1 MLCKYV
7 LTVDSISYD
16 IPKSCIQ
23 NWDEIK
29 FSRKRSGLEG
39 ITRTFTSK
47 FQFVGEAYDLILEEY
62 LSKYLA
68 SNASI
73 TVYTITNSHTYEEFF
88 SCRLDFGSLTYD
100 GNTVSINSI
109 DDSVANIIKAN
120 KGTQYEYSVDEIKDV
135 YQLYYDSV
143 SMNYSQPH
151 TLGGNT
157 VENDASLQYIVID
170 KGIYVEAITYSLP
183 LYISGGELPSRD
195 SPLEFYDVPQESK
208 DDPNVFVKA
217 LSDIDIVLNFSF
229 EYYISYSDAYT
240 TKAEIVLG
248 GRYEDGRLVE
258 LKRWGYNK
266 GDVTPSNLNES
277 IKIHL
282 TKGQALFFDLMVTFN
297 RVNASTGNIYFRN
310 FKFETRFTSRANP
323 IYVDAIRPIDVLNR
337 LLKSMNGGN
346 EGIYGEIAS
355 GVDERLDNCVILA
368 AESIRGIPQ
377 AKLYTSYTKFVDWM
391 GSVFGFVP
399 VIDGNIVQFV
409 HRDTLFSTS
418 IIKEF
423 EVDHTEFT
431 YSVDEKLIY
440 SSVRVGYDKQD
451 YDSINGR
458 DEFRFT
464 TEYMT
469 GVDITDNK
477 LELISPYRADA
488 YGIEFLAQKRGK
500 NTTDNES
507 DNDVFFVGA
516 ADSILTSGV
525 MCYKLIRTGWN
536 ISGVLNPDKMFN
548 VMYNQ
553 RAMLLANSKYIG
565 ISADKLEFTSSDGN
579 SDVVINN
586 IALKDNFV
594 ISEKLA
600 TCGKVGFNTYD
611 EVIPSPVDGIITLVK
626 DEYLYKGFLSEADGQ
641 IERFDGLKYEL
652 IVKSISKA

>member
-7 LTVDSISYD
+7 LTVAGTTHEL
-16 IPKSCIQ
+16 PKSCIR

-29 FSRKRSGLEG
+29 RTLKRDGFG
-39 ITRTFTSK
+39 GVIRTFTSK
-47 FQFVGEAYDLILEEY
+47 FEFVGEAYELLLDEWVE
-62 LSKYLA
+62 KYLFA
-68 SNASI
+68 DARIAIYEIN
-73 TVYTITNSHTYEEFF
+73 NQHTYDIVIN
-88 SCRLDFGSLTYD
+88 SKLDFGTFDNSGYTISM
-100 GNTVSINSI
+100 NTVDNST
-109 DDSVANIIKAN
+109 ATLIKAN
-120 KGTQYEYSVDEIKDV
+120 KGTQYEYLVDEIKAV
-135 YQLYYDSV
+135 HQLYYDRLD
-143 SMNYSQPH
+143 MQN
-151 TLGGNT
+151 
-157 VENDASLQYIVID
+157 I
-170 KGIYVEAITYSLP
+170 
-183 LYISGGELPSRD
+183 
-195 SPLEFYDVPQESK
+195 
-208 DDPNVFVKA
+208 
-217 LSDIDIVLNFSF
+217 LNFSIGDTYTVNPI
-229 EYYISYSDAYT
+229 ELADVYVSSYSNEISKGGYLEYDKGEKGVVADLLGVPASGIKAYVEMDVEYENSGDAEYATFTLSSCGNTQAVNISKGETKTIILSISVSKASFDSYGQRKMVYFSISLKASHT
-240 TKAEIVLG
+240 TYAKINIKKIKEFKVT
-248 GRYEDGRLVE
+248 
-258 LKRWGYNK
+258 YN
-266 GDVTPSNLNES
+266 S
-277 IKIHL
+277 IS
-282 TKGQALFFDLMVTFN
+282 D
-297 RVNASTGNIYFRN
+297 
-310 FKFETRFTSRANP
+310 P
-323 IYVDAIRPIDVLNR
+323 IYIDAITPTRVLNC
-337 LLKSMNGGN
+337 LLKSINGGK
-346 EGIYGEIAS
+346 EGITGKIAS
-355 GVDERLDNCVILA
+355 NYDSRLDNCVIVA
-368 AESIRGIPQ
+368 AESIRGIPD

-391 GSVFGFVP
+391 ESVFGFVP

>member
-1 MLCKYV
+1 MNKKIKSAVISIAVIAV
-7 LTVDSISYD
+7 LLLAILIGVKNGTLDKLTKEMPTLATSQTETE
-16 IPKSCIQ
+16 KSAE
-23 NWDEIK
+23 NESEK
-29 FSRKRSGLEG
+29 NESSSNSARVRNSRKRDIVNIGQEFELIDWDIRYGYDENNRDTYNVFNVTVKSVDISRECDFDIKRIDYGLTNKKDSMDDNNNFISDYYYVTVKLNVNKDINDHDVPPDGEISMFQTMWYIGKIDSNGTLQRISNSGAVGSDVPDKHGNVYFEKGETKTIILSISVSKASFDSYGQRKMVYFSISLKASHTTYAKINIKKIKEFKVTYNSISDPIYIDAITPTRVLNCLLKSINGGKEG
-39 ITRTFTSK
+39 ITGK
-47 FQFVGEAYDLILEEY
+47 I
-62 LSKYLA
+62 A
-68 SNASI
+68 SN
-73 TVYTITNSHTYEEFF
+73 
-88 SCRLDFGSLTYD
+88 
-100 GNTVSINSI
+100 
-109 DDSVANIIKAN
+109 
-120 KGTQYEYSVDEIKDV
+120 
-135 YQLYYDSV
+135 YDS
-143 SMNYSQPH
+143 
-151 TLGGNT
+151 
-157 VENDASLQYIVID
+157 
-170 KGIYVEAITYSLP
+170 
-183 LYISGGELPSRD
+183 
-195 SPLEFYDVPQESK
+195 
-208 DDPNVFVKA
+208 
-217 LSDIDIVLNFSF
+217 
-229 EYYISYSDAYT
+229 
-240 TKAEIVLG
+240 
-248 GRYEDGRLVE
+248 
-258 LKRWGYNK
+258 
-266 GDVTPSNLNES
+266 
-277 IKIHL
+277 
-282 TKGQALFFDLMVTFN
+282 
-297 RVNASTGNIYFRN
+297 
-310 FKFETRFTSRANP
+310 
-323 IYVDAIRPIDVLNR
+323 
-337 LLKSMNGGN
+337 
-346 EGIYGEIAS
+346 
-355 GVDERLDNCVILA
+355 RLDNCVIVA
-368 AESIRGIPQ
+368 AESIRGIPD

-391 GSVFGFVP
+391 ESVFGFVP

-626 DEYLYKGFLSEADGQ
+626 DEYLYKGFLSEVDGQ